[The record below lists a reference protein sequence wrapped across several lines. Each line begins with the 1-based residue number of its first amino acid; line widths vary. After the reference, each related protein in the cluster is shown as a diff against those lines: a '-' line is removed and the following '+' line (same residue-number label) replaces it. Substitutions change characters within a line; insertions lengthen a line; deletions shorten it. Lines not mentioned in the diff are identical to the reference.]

1 VDDRVA
7 AGANGDLGDDRG
19 LGDEADND
27 GDARVPRSSAAVAAV
42 VVGDGMLR

>member
-1 VDDRVA
+1 VVDRED

-27 GDARVPRSSAAVAAV
+27 GDGKVPRSSAAVAVV